1 MPPTNLCAD
10 CASSLRRVHGVARG
24 GAGGSGGGAGVGA
37 AGGSGADAGGL
48 LGPPLRGLALTD
60 FEADSARILSAI
72 KDQGQTALIG
82 PLVAAATEQIV
93 EFVAN
98 AATWPEPAAG
108 TLTLIPVPSRSQGIR
123 KRGFVPAEL
132 WAKQI
137 ARVLKVGGFASV
149 RVLSALEF
157 VKNVSDQRGLS
168 VEQRH
173 ENLVG
178 SMRLRP
184 QLRKLEGRALLID
197 DVVTTGATIAEAARA
212 LNASSFE
219 SLGFLT
225 FAETLLKT
233 NTANPKWV

>member
-1 MPPTNLCAD
+1 MCGVPPTNLCAD
-10 CASSLRRVHGVARG
+10 CASSVQRIHGVARDGSG
-24 GAGGSGGGAGVGA
+24 GCPAGGSGTRVGN
-37 AGGSGADAGGL
+37 S
-48 LGPPLRGLALTD
+48 LGPALCGLALTD
-60 FEADSARILSAI
+60 FDADSARILSAI
-72 KDQGQTALIG
+72 KDQGQTALIR
-82 PLVAAATEQIV
+82 PLVDAATQQIV

-98 AATWPEPAAG
+98 PATWPEPAACA
-108 TLTLIPVPSRSQGIR
+108 LTLIPVPSRPQAIR

-137 ARVLKVGGFASV
+137 ARVLKVGGFGSV
-149 RVLSALEF
+149 TVLSALEF

-178 SMRLRP
+178 SMQLRP
-184 QLRKLEGRALLID
+184 QLRKLESRALLID

-212 LNASSFE
+212 LGASSFE
-219 SLGFLT
+219 NLGFLT

-233 NTANPKWV
+233 NAANPKWV